1 MLGHPE
7 HFWQPWLPILKP
19 YTKIYLGNGEK
30 YEKNQSL
37 EKNFFFNASIRK
49 MVPKGFGNEKNIQ
62 SMLTSLQTAKNW

>member
-37 EKNFFFNASIRK
+37 EKNFFSMPALEKWFQKVLAMKKIFN
-49 MVPKGFGNEKNIQ
+49 Q
-62 SMLTSLQTAKNW
+62 C